1 MDFAVNVRLL
11 FSAILAIAFVALL
24 GPSSVSAAAPVV
36 VYGDVDATPSWHV
49 PGVACGDAGAVD
61 TVVGAPSGHDDRP
74 ANEGQS
80 APFGDP
86 TDDSGDDDEATDC
99 LGPVAFTYIP
109 SSVITAAAPPP
120 HRCTSVIRKSR
131 GYADGMEHPPRS

>member
-1 MDFAVNVRLL
+1 MNVRLL

-36 VYGDVDATPSWHV
+36 APVVVYGNVDAAPSWHV

-61 TVVGAPSGHDDRP
+61 TVVRAPSGQDDRP
-74 ANEGQS
+74 ANEEHG
-80 APFGDP
+80 APFGGP
-86 TDDSGDDDEATDC
+86 ADDSDDDEATDC

-109 SSVITAAAPPP
+109 SSVITAAASPP
-120 HRCTSVIRKSR
+120 HRCTSVIRKAR